1 MIRDLRGIALVAVI
15 TIIAGVLISIP
26 RVNVSAFGWEF
37 IRGDDGTFL
46 GLSLG
51 LDLEGGAHLVYDIR
65 NEDGSPPSA
74 EDVELIRTIV
84 ERRVNEFGVSEPTVQ
99 LLGSPPN
106 RILIQIPGQS
116 ASSLTVAFDNTG
128 PTADELRDFFQTEL
142 GKTGVDVTVGE
153 DEAMTVRFDDFDGSM
168 SEEWRQQAEQ
178 KFATQFTVAFEYD
191 VVDPSAAVSGDASA
205 ADPAATLGVDG
216 TPTADDGTVTPDS
229 DDAATPE
236 SPATATPVPTTTT
249 TPEPSPTADDASDGS
264 PVPDG
269 TATPSES
276 PVPEDTPPD
285 DSSSADSQ
293 EPEKI
298 GPSQED
304 VQMAFNAAGFD
315 SVTVNEGQDT
325 VLFQQQ
331 TPGQFSSVDA
341 VSFQGEYNGRLNE
354 RSFDD
359 EGNIVP
365 SDVERLR
372 RELVEIGNLAQ
383 FRTDGNISQWTVA
396 GGIQE
401 AKALIGSTAK
411 LEFRERTCGS
421 LTAPSDYE
429 GETWPPDGLS
439 EAEWLLLR
447 CSDPQ
452 YFTERATN
460 ISAGDLTDAFPSVDG
475 TPPQP
480 VVTIVFNEAGRDAF
494 FEVTGRVA
502 RNRDVL
508 AIYLDDVELV
518 APTVNTTTGEG
529 IPDGR
534 AIISGGDFTNERVR
548 TLAIQLRS
556 GALPAELV
564 LTEERNV
571 DAILGAD
578 SLRRSLIAGGIGL
591 GLLIVFM
598 IAYYKVPGIV
608 SSIALIAYAVM
619 LLGAFKL
626 VPVTL
631 TLSGA
636 AAVILSLGFA
646 VDANILIAERTK
658 EELRAGRGLLAA
670 INSGF
675 DRAWP
680 SIRDGNLS
688 TIIVAVVLF
697 WFGDRFST
705 SIMQGFALTLGIGVL
720 LSMFTAFFA
729 SRLMLRLIARTG
741 VGTNL
746 GLFVPVPDARA
757 QTVVRAETVDD

>member
-74 EDVELIRTIV
+74 EDVESIRTIV

-99 LLGSPPN
+99 LLGSPPD

-191 VVDPSAAVSGDASA
+191 VVDPSAAVSEDAPA
-205 ADPAATLGVDG
+205 ADPAATPGADG

-229 DDAATPE
+229 DDAAMPE
-236 SPATATPVPTTTT
+236 STATATPEQTATT
-249 TPEPSPTADDASDGS
+249 TPEPSPTADDGS

-269 TATPSES
+269 TATPSET
-276 PVPEDTPPD
+276 PAPQDTPPD
-285 DSSSADSQ
+285 DSSSSDSQ

-591 GLLIVFM
+591 GLLIAFM

-757 QTVVRAETVDD
+757 QTVVRAETVDN

>member
-37 IRGDDGTFL
+37 TRGDDGTFL

-74 EDVELIRTIV
+74 EDVESIRTIV

-99 LLGSPPN
+99 LLGSPPD

-128 PTADELRDFFQTEL
+128 PTVDELRDFFQTEL

-191 VVDPSAAVSGDASA
+191 VVDPSAAVSEDASA
-205 ADPAATLGVDG
+205 ADPASMPGTDG

-236 SPATATPVPTTTT
+236 STATT

-264 PVPDG
+264 PVPDS
-269 TATPSES
+269 TATPSET
-276 PVPEDTPPD
+276 PAPQDTPPD
-285 DSSSADSQ
+285 DSSSSDSQ

-757 QTVVRAETVDD
+757 QTVVRAETVDN

>member
-26 RVNVSAFGWEF
+26 RVNVGAFGWEF
-37 IRGDDGTFL
+37 TRGDDGTFL

-65 NEDGSPPSA
+65 NEDGSSPSA
-74 EDVELIRTIV
+74 EDVESIRTIV

-99 LLGSPPN
+99 LLGSPPD

-128 PTADELRDFFQTEL
+128 PTADELRGFFQTEL

-191 VVDPSAAVSGDASA
+191 VVDPSAAVSEDASA
-205 ADPAATLGVDG
+205 ADPASTPGADG

-236 SPATATPVPTTTT
+236 PTATI

-264 PVPDG
+264 PAPDG
-269 TATPSES
+269 TATPSET
-276 PVPEDTPPD
+276 PVPEDTTPD
-285 DSSSADSQ
+285 DSSSSDTQ

-315 SVTVNEGQDT
+315 GVTINEGQDT

-341 VSFQGEYNGRLNE
+341 ISFQGEYNGRLNE

-518 APTVNTTTGEG
+518 APTVNTTTGGG

-757 QTVVRAETVDD
+757 QTVVRAETVDN

>member
-74 EDVELIRTIV
+74 EDVESIRTIV

-191 VVDPSAAVSGDASA
+191 VVDPSAAVSEDASA
-205 ADPAATLGVDG
+205 ADPAATPGADG
-216 TPTADDGTVTPDS
+216 TPTADDGTVTPGS
-229 DDAATPE
+229 DESATPE
-236 SPATATPVPTTTT
+236 STATATPGPTTTT
-249 TPEPSPTADDASDGS
+249 TPEPSPTADAASDGS

-269 TATPSES
+269 TATPSETS
-276 PVPEDTPPD
+276 VPEDTPPD

>member
-26 RVNVSAFGWEF
+26 RVNVGAFGWEF
-37 IRGDDGTFL
+37 TRGDDGTFL

-65 NEDGSPPSA
+65 NEDGSSPSA
-74 EDVELIRTIV
+74 EDVESIRTIV

-99 LLGSPPN
+99 LLGSPPD

-128 PTADELRDFFQTEL
+128 PTADELRGFFQTEL

-191 VVDPSAAVSGDASA
+191 VVDPSAAVSEDASA
-205 ADPAATLGVDG
+205 ADPASTPGADG

-236 SPATATPVPTTTT
+236 PTATI

-264 PVPDG
+264 PAPDG
-269 TATPSES
+269 TATPSET
-276 PVPEDTPPD
+276 PVPEDTTPD
-285 DSSSADSQ
+285 DSSSSDTQ

-315 SVTVNEGQDT
+315 GVTINEGQDT

-341 VSFQGEYNGRLNE
+341 ISFQGEYNGRLNE

-372 RELVEIGNLAQ
+372 RELVEIGNMAQ

-421 LTAPSDYE
+421 LIAPSDYQ

-460 ISAGDLTDAFPSVDG
+460 ISAGDLTDAFPSVYG

-757 QTVVRAETVDD
+757 QTVVRAETVDN

>member
-1 MIRDLRGIALVAVI
+1 MIRDLRGIALVAI
-15 TIIAGVLISIP
+15 LTIVAAVLIAIP
-26 RVNVSAFGWEF
+26 RVNVGLFGWEF
-37 IRGDDGTFL
+37 SRGDDDSFL

-51 LDLEGGAHLVYDIR
+51 LDLEGGAHLVYDIVS
-65 NEDGSPPSA
+65 EDGSDPTA
-74 EDVELIRTIV
+74 EDVDAIRTIV

-99 LLGSPPN
+99 LLGTPPN

-116 ASSLTVAFDNTG
+116 ASSLTIAFGESG
-128 PTADELRDFFQTEL
+128 PTAEEVQSFFETDL
-142 GKTGVDVTVGE
+142 GKTGVDVSVGE
-153 DEAMTVRFDDFDGSM
+153 DEAMTIRFDDFDGSM
-168 SEEWRQQAEQ
+168 AEEWRTQAEQ
-178 KFATQFTVAFEYD
+178 KFTTTFNVAFEYD
-191 VVDPSAAVSGDASA
+191 EVEPEAEATPD
-205 ADPAATLGVDG
+205 DPAGETDSATPASTESEGTATAEPAT
-216 TPTADDGTVTPDS
+216 TPTVEPTT
-229 DDAATPE
+229 AATPE
-236 SPATATPVPTTTT
+236 PTASP
-249 TPEPSPTADDASDGS
+249 TPEATTGTEDEGTPMPEGTSTADD
-264 PVPDG
+264 
-269 TATPSES
+269 ES
-276 PVPEDTPPD
+276 PDDGEQADPEDGAAPD
-285 DSSSADSQ
+285 
-293 EPEKI
+293 EPQRI
-298 GPSQED
+298 GPSMED
-304 VQMAFNAAGFD
+304 VQAAFDSAGFN
-315 SVTVNEGQDT
+315 SVVIGEGQDT
-325 VLFQQQ
+325 VLFQQRSA
-331 TPGQFSSVDA
+331 GQFSTIDA
-341 VSFQGEYNGRLNE
+341 VSFQGEYVGRLQD
-354 RSFDD
+354 RSFDED
-359 EGNIVP
+359 GNIVP
-365 SDVERLR
+365 SDVERLN
-372 RELVEIGNLAQ
+372 RELVKIGNLAQ
-383 FRTDGNISQWTVA
+383 LRTSGDIAQWTVA

-401 AKALIGSTAK
+401 AKALIGSTAN
-411 LEFRERTCGS
+411 LEFRERSCGP
-421 LTAPSDYE
+421 LTAPADYE

-447 CSDPQ
+447 CSDPM
-452 YFTERATN
+452 YFDERATN

-475 TPPQP
+475 TPPRP

-508 AIYLDDVELV
+508 AIYLDNVELV

-591 GLLIVFM
+591 GLLIIFM
-598 IAYYKVPGIV
+598 VSYYKLPGAI
-608 SSIALIAYAVM
+608 SSIALVAYAVM

-631 TLSGA
+631 TLSGT

-688 TIIVAVVLF
+688 TVIVAVVLF

-741 VGTNL
+741 L
-746 GLFVPVPDARA
+746 GERLTLFVPVPDARGQA
-757 QTVVRAETVDD
+757 PARPTTTAAGS

>member
-37 IRGDDGTFL
+37 TRGDDGTFL

-74 EDVELIRTIV
+74 EDVESIRTIV

-99 LLGSPPN
+99 LLGSPPD

-191 VVDPSAAVSGDASA
+191 VVDPSAAVSEDAPA
-205 ADPAATLGVDG
+205 ADPAATPGADG

-229 DDAATPE
+229 DDAAMPE
-236 SPATATPVPTTTT
+236 STATATPEQTATT
-249 TPEPSPTADDASDGS
+249 TPEPSPTADDGS

-269 TATPSES
+269 TATPSET
-276 PVPEDTPPD
+276 PAPQDTPPD
-285 DSSSADSQ
+285 DSSSSDSQ

>member
-26 RVNVSAFGWEF
+26 RVNIGAFGWEF
-37 IRGDDGTFL
+37 TRGDDGTFL

-65 NEDGSPPSA
+65 NEDGSSPSA
-74 EDVELIRTIV
+74 EDVESIRTIV

-99 LLGSPPN
+99 LLGSPPD

-128 PTADELRDFFQTEL
+128 PTADELRGFFQTEL

-191 VVDPSAAVSGDASA
+191 VVDPSAAVSEDASA
-205 ADPAATLGVDG
+205 ADPASTPGADG

-236 SPATATPVPTTTT
+236 STATATPEPTATP

-264 PVPDG
+264 PAPDG
-269 TATPSES
+269 TATPSET
-276 PVPEDTPPD
+276 PVPEDTTPD
-285 DSSSADSQ
+285 DSSSSDSQ

-315 SVTVNEGQDT
+315 GVTINEGQDT

-341 VSFQGEYNGRLNE
+341 ISFQGEYNGRLNE

-372 RELVEIGNLAQ
+372 RELVEIGNMAQ

-619 LLGAFKL
+619 LMGAFKL

-757 QTVVRAETVDD
+757 QTVVRAETVDN

>member
-37 IRGDDGTFL
+37 TRGDDGTFL

-74 EDVELIRTIV
+74 EDVESIRTIV

-99 LLGSPPN
+99 LLGSPPD

-191 VVDPSAAVSGDASA
+191 VVDPSAAVSEDASA
-205 ADPAATLGVDG
+205 ADPPPGTDG
-216 TPTADDGTVTPDS
+216 TPTAGDGTVTPGS

-236 SPATATPVPTTTT
+236 STATAAPEPTATPTT
-249 TPEPSPTADDASDGS
+249 ELSPTADDASDGS
-264 PVPDG
+264 PAPDG
-269 TATPSES
+269 TATPLEP
-276 PVPEDTPPD
+276 PVPEDTTPD
-285 DSSSADSQ
+285 DSSSSDAQ

-315 SVTVNEGQDT
+315 GVTINEGQDT

-341 VSFQGEYNGRLNE
+341 ISFQGEYNGRLNE

-372 RELVEIGNLAQ
+372 RELVEIGNMAQ

-729 SRLMLRLIARTG
+729 SRLMLRLIARTA

-757 QTVVRAETVDD
+757 QTVVRAETVDN